1 MAHHPRH
8 SQAIGKHSHSQFV
21 TRWHKG
27 DKQCYLSKNSKNMNM
42 IFQEFS
48 IKRKCIF
55 QETWSVGPNVVLS
68 DFNLEVTSGGS
79 PELIVGSGLVG
90 CVREGPGVRFTRND
104 TSLVNSQHVRWG
116 LGDNCLLPNTCSGKT
131 NYLKFILWN
140 YFHLFQ
146 MIPFKTL
153 LRSLDQYEVSKS
165 CIS

>member
-1 MAHHPRH
+1 M
-8 SQAIGKHSHSQFV
+8 K
-21 TRWHKG
+21 
-27 DKQCYLSKNSKNMNM
+27 M

-131 NYLKFILWN
+131 KLSKVYSLE
-140 YFHLFQ
+140 LFSFVSNDSIQ
-146 MIPFKTL
+146 ATL
-153 LRSLDQYEVSKS
+153 TFFGSV
-165 CIS
+165 